1 MGRRAARLAFPE
13 IQLEFHSE
21 HSQYKI
27 TNDTGNTV
35 GIEVGKQAGVLS
47 NSIVSFETQ
56 NTLGDNIGSFSV
68 IISSQSVRWDKVL
81 NVNDIITI
89 RIDPNE
95 VQATQRVYNT
105 NIFTGL
111 ISEVSVIGQY
121 GSNSLMYQISGQSF
135 AKAFT
140 QYKIGLIS
148 QVQNLISNMGW
159 LWDINAELDPLENV
173 GGGGSSDGKVSNITS
188 ADQKKNALAIA
199 KYMKDH
205 VKGSTNNAIY
215 GLLGNWQQES
225 SLDPSS
231 IEKPSGAG
239 HGLAQW
245 TAGRWDLLQAYA
257 KKHNKKWDNLGLQ
270 LSFALNGDGAD
281 SATLRRLLKQNGS
294 PSEMAGRIQ
303 SQYERAGQ
311 PNTSNRE
318 AYAQSWAKYLSGKIG
333 SGKGSGK
340 DDTNPSSGSS
350 SKGST
355 KGEVNST
362 QAQIDREQKNSIG
375 VAFFGNTVATIEDNL
390 INRFKP
396 YMIYTYDGNK
406 SLWDFLDYSNM
417 QSWTDYE
424 YLLDSSQ
431 FTNASGSLW
440 DLQQNALRVPFN
452 EMYFESLANG
462 KVKLVVRRTPF
473 NPEDWN
479 RLTKITIDSTDIIDH
494 EISKTDLQQYSVF
507 VVNPATPTLLGIQD
521 GMLLS
526 AYPQTNQALMNIY
539 GYAKYEVDDLYLSG
553 RTNDNNDS
561 GKGESDKKGK
571 GSKKDDKKGGK
582 KGGSKGSS
590 KTPHSNNTPPRSN
603 SSKPTPLL
611 AYSLYSKAQSGKAK
625 IDNTSGKPYT
635 AKGVENYLN
644 SISHNTLRLNKA
656 KYAKYLADNANNI
669 SSAQA
674 YDLVNSYCANGYKL
688 SPETY
693 NTIMQVASG
702 GGLPNTGTQ
711 DASFKN
717 MEACI
722 EKSGGDLN
730 TFMSLAKSTLK
741 DVSDEFLR
749 QVWQERGTDGKL
761 TKEGYKRVYDRAR
774 NAGNA
779 TGDSVATDLKFFT
792 RVLYNWYADNFNFYS
807 GNIEVAGNPD
817 IRVGCILDEVDFYTS
832 DEYGYAGIRYY
843 IESVSHRFSFT
854 EGYTTTI
861 GVTRGMR
868 MPTGTAEDPRF
879 SNLWGTSIDFVGGY
893 MGEATTANLALETAA
908 PEEDNDTSD
917 GSAFGGAKGAEI
929 AVKAAKFGYQFRKD
943 SSPKINGKKMKEVYA
958 LGGHGE
964 RGSVNPLTHDIN
976 QGTIILDCS
985 SFVYWCFKHYGAS
998 IGTITTEQANNPNMK
1013 KVNVGQSSKNM
1024 KIGDLVFMENCGH
1037 VMIYIGNGL
1046 LMGWNGGANG
1056 TASWDTTGGCQVQSL
1071 ATVKSWAHGI
1081 DGYVARFK

>member
-159 LWDINAELDPLENV
+159 LWDMNAELEPLEHSSGASGGKGGYVPV
-173 GGGGSSDGKVSNITS
+173 GSYSKSVASKAKAVAKALSKDLGIKPSLIFAQIGQETGMRSNNLTDHNNLSGIVFANQKGAYRGSHQPANENGGWYAYFKNLGYYAGTYKDILRRDLGGKKPKTVEEFANILHS
-188 ADQKKNALAIA
+188 
-199 KYMKDH
+199 
-205 VKGSTNNAIY
+205 KGYFTA
-215 GLLGNWQQES
+215 
-225 SLDPSS
+225 DPSTYA
-231 IEKPSGAG
+231 AG
-239 HGLAQW
+239 MKTW
-245 TAGRWDLLQAYA
+245 ERMYSSA
-257 KKHNKKWDNLGLQ
+257 KSK
-270 LSFALNGDGAD
+270 D
-281 SATLRRLLKQNGS
+281 SLTDDS
-294 PSEMAGRIQ
+294 
-303 SQYERAGQ
+303 
-311 PNTSNRE
+311 
-318 AYAQSWAKYLSGKIG
+318 
-333 SGKGSGK
+333 K
-340 DDTNPSSGSS
+340 DDSDSG
-350 SKGST
+350 GST

-749 QVWQERGTDGKL
+749 QVWQERGADGKL